1 MPEHILVP
9 LDGSPSS
16 EAAIPYARVL
26 AERTGATVTLFR
38 AANSAPTL
46 GNLSEHQKHAV
57 EDFGRYLSGL
67 AERLRA
73 HGLLVQ
79 TAVGYGLPAPSITN
93 EITSGSIDLLVIATH
108 DPTGRQRWVRGG
120 VIESVIGHVAVPVL
134 VVCASSD
141 AAMAHRFRTQPL
153 LVVPLDGSELA
164 EAALPVAGDLAAKL
178 EGRLLLV
185 GAVAHVGQGD
195 PLRRGSPASL
205 GEQDFRQIQHDA
217 RQYLQATA
225 SRLVA
230 HVEVATELLTGDPAS
245 EINRRAERAN
255 AAAIVMAT
263 HGRTGLLRELLG
275 SVARQVVHSGST
287 PVLLVHP
294 IVSHA
299 GGEARSQR
307 IGWGMQLEEAR
318 TRHSPG

>member
-16 EAAIPYARVL
+16 EAAIPFARAL

-38 AANSAPTL
+38 TASSAPTL

-57 EDFGRYLSGL
+57 EDSGRYLSGV

-73 HGLLVQ
+73 EGLLVQ
-79 TAVGYGLPAPSITN
+79 TAVGSGLPAPSITN
-93 EITSGSIDLLVIATH
+93 EITSRSIDLLVMATH

-120 VIESVIGHVAVPVL
+120 VIESVIRHVEVPVL
-134 VVCASSD
+134 VVCASGD
-141 AAMAHRFRTQPL
+141 PAMADRFRTQPL

-164 EAALPVAGDLAAKL
+164 EVALPVAEDLATKL
-178 EGRLLLV
+178 HGRLLLV
-185 GAVAHVGQGD
+185 GAVAHVGRGD
-195 PLRRGSPASL
+195 PLRQGSPASL
-205 GEQDFRQIQHDA
+205 GEQDFRQIQQDA
-217 RQYLQATA
+217 REYLEATA
-225 SRLVA
+225 SRLGA
-230 HVEVATELLTGDPAS
+230 HVEVATDLLTGDPAS
-245 EINRRAERAN
+245 EINRRAEGAN

-294 IVSHA
+294 TESHA
-299 GGEARSQR
+299 GGEGRSRR

-318 TRHSPG
+318 RRHSPG